1 MMATDIIVVVI
12 AGWAGW
18 IAWKG
23 WKKEMRG
30 QTEYKLALGLLV
42 ELHKYHNVVRKA
54 LSYFD
59 PLRATTKSRPPPR
72 EPPVDIQDHA
82 DSQFLDMYEQFL
94 TDIATQQEVLYEHL
108 LSAEIIWPERLPD
121 LFKQLLNAVSRLE
134 SPIIERILDHD
145 PLSLNRIILNSPYT
159 SEEDANGI
167 TYDHTYDQKKLS
179 NEIQKYVKEIE
190 DIVKPELKPRG
201 WKIMKIFR

>member
-12 AGWAGW
+12 AGLAGW

-42 ELHKYHNVVRKA
+42 ELHKYHNAVRKA

-59 PLRATTKSRPPPR
+59 SLRATIKGMPPPH
-72 EPPVDIQDHA
+72 EPPEDMQDHA
-82 DSQFLDMYEQFL
+82 DNQFLDMYEKFL

-108 LSAEIIWPERLPD
+108 LSAEVIWPERLPD

-145 PLSLNRIILNSPYT
+145 PLSLNGIILNSPYI

-167 TYDHTYDQKKLS
+167 TYDQKKLS
-179 NEIQKYVKEIE
+179 SEIQEYVKEIE